1 MLRLCAFCHA
11 IIVLVAVLLVP
22 SDYTRAVSQS
32 QSYDNT
38 DDEYERSDSDEI
50 ELKNFSNKPITTEN
64 SMDQEG

>member
-1 MLRLCAFCHA
+1 M
-11 IIVLVAVLLVP
+11 LVP